1 VLVPRSEEPAY
12 RVFVRASFAE
22 YLAEWLLDAAAEY
35 RGVAPLDLTAPV
47 FMRLRTRVPDRPG
60 GLAGLLAAVATAGA
74 NVIELSH
81 VRDDADLP
89 LAQTASSCWSSCA
102 VPRTQTPWRPIST
115 RPAIRHERRRD
126 RGPARPEAVA
136 RTAWGVRPSR
146 LGTARRARRHTV
158 GSPSAQV
165 SGRALA
171 ARAATASASIGR
183 PTA

>member
-89 LAQTASSCWSSCA
+89 LAQTG
-102 VPRTQTPWRPIST
+102 V
-115 RPAIRHERRRD
+115 ELLVEL
-126 RGPARPEAVA
+126 RGAAHADALATDLDAAGYPT
-136 RTAWGVRPSR
+136 RTA
-146 LGTARRARRHTV
+146 A
-158 GSPSAQV
+158 
-165 SGRALA
+165 
-171 ARAATASASIGR
+171 
-183 PTA
+183 